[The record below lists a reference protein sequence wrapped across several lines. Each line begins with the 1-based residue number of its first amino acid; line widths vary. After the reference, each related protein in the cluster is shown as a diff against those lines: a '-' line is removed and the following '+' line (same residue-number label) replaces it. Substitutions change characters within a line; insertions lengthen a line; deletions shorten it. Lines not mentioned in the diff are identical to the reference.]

1 MKYLYKVDSFI
12 DFEGKERKFI
22 LLCATI
28 NDPLLI
34 LNLNSQFT
42 EAERYLNLGIALCNE
57 VDEFDEQLGVKIALG
72 RSQKKLN
79 HMIVFQRG
87 SMINNDLV
95 NTILER
101 ESAYLKKDP
110 GFYIEGYNVA
120 KDRYL
125 CNNTAVTN
133 NTTKANS

>member
-12 DFEGKERKFI
+12 DFEGKERKFV

-28 NDPLLI
+28 NMPSLI
-34 LNLNSQFT
+34 LNNQFN

-57 VDEFDEQLGVKIALG
+57 VDEFNEQLGVKIALG
-72 RSQKKLN
+72 RAQKKLN

-110 GFYIEGYNVA
+110 GFYIEGYDVA

-125 CNNTAVTN
+125 RNNNTAA
-133 NTTKANS
+133 NTDTKA

>member
-12 DFEGKERKFI
+12 DFEGKERKFV

-28 NDPLLI
+28 NNPLYVYRGNHVI
-34 LNLNSQFT
+34 

-57 VDEFDEQLGVKIALG
+57 VDEFNEQLGVKIALG
-72 RSQKKLN
+72 RAQKKLN

-110 GFYIEGYNVA
+110 GFYIEGYDVA

-125 CNNTAVTN
+125 RNNNTAANTN
-133 NTTKANS
+133 TEA

>member
-12 DFEGKERKFI
+12 DFEGKERKFV

-28 NDPLLI
+28 NDPSLI
-34 LNLNSQFT
+34 LNAQFTT

-57 VDEFDEQLGVKIALG
+57 VDEFNEQLGVKIALG
-72 RSQKKLN
+72 RAQKKLN

-110 GFYIEGYNVA
+110 GFYIEGYDVA

-125 CNNTAVTN
+125 RNNNTAANTN
-133 NTTKANS
+133 TEA

>member
-12 DFEGKERKFI
+12 DFEGKERKFV

-28 NDPLLI
+28 NDPSLI
-34 LNLNSQFT
+34 LNTQFIQ
-42 EAERYLNLGIALCNE
+42 AERYLNLGVALCNE

-72 RSQKKLN
+72 RAQKKLN

-110 GFYIEGYNVA
+110 GFYIEGYDVA

-125 CNNTAVTN
+125 RNNNTAANTN
-133 NTTKANS
+133 TEA

>member
-1 MKYLYKVDSFI
+1 MKYLYKVDSFV
-12 DFEGKERKFI
+12 DFEGKERKFV

-28 NDPLLI
+28 NDPSLI
-34 LNLNSQFT
+34 LNAHFT
-42 EAERYLNLGIALCNE
+42 KAERYLNLGVALCNE

-72 RSQKKLN
+72 RAQKKLN

-87 SMINNDLV
+87 SMINKDLV

-101 ESAYLKKDP
+101 EVAYLKKYP
-110 GFYIEGYNVA
+110 GFYIEGYDLA

-125 CNNTAVTN
+125 RNNTAVTN

>member
-28 NDPLLI
+28 NDPSLI
-34 LNLNSQFT
+34 LNSQFT
-42 EAERYLNLGIALCNE
+42 EAERYLNLGVALCNE

-72 RSQKKLN
+72 RAQKKLN

-110 GFYIEGYNVA
+110 GFYIEGYDVA

-125 CNNTAVTN
+125 RNSNTAANTN
-133 NTTKANS
+133 TEA

>member
-1 MKYLYKVDSFI
+1 MKYLYTVDSFI
-12 DFEGKERKFI
+12 DFEGKERKFV

-28 NDPLLI
+28 NDPSLI
-34 LNLNSQFT
+34 LNTQFT
-42 EAERYLNLGIALCNE
+42 QAERYLNLGIALCNE

-72 RSQKKLN
+72 RAQKKLN

-110 GFYIEGYNVA
+110 GFYIEGYDVA

-125 CNNTAVTN
+125 RNNSTAA
-133 NTTKANS
+133 NTDTKA

>member
-12 DFEGKERKFI
+12 DFEGKERKFV

-28 NDPLLI
+28 NMPSLI
-34 LNLNSQFT
+34 LNNQFN

-72 RSQKKLN
+72 RAQKKLN

-110 GFYIEGYNVA
+110 GFYIEGYDVA

-125 CNNTAVTN
+125 RNNSTAA
-133 NTTKANS
+133 NTDTKA

>member
-28 NDPLLI
+28 NMPSLI
-34 LNLNSQFT
+34 LNNQFN

-72 RSQKKLN
+72 RAQKKLN

-110 GFYIEGYNVA
+110 GFYIEGYDVA

-125 CNNTAVTN
+125 RNNSTAA
-133 NTTKANS
+133 NTDTKA

>member
-28 NDPLLI
+28 NMPSLI
-34 LNLNSQFT
+34 LNTQFT
-42 EAERYLNLGIALCNE
+42 EAERCLNLGIALCNE

-72 RSQKKLN
+72 RAQKKLN

-110 GFYIEGYNVA
+110 GFYIEGYDVA

-125 CNNTAVTN
+125 RNNSTAA
-133 NTTKANS
+133 NTDTKA

>member
-12 DFEGKERKFI
+12 DFEGKERKFV

-28 NDPLLI
+28 NMPSLI
-34 LNLNSQFT
+34 LNTQFN

-72 RSQKKLN
+72 RAQKKLN

-110 GFYIEGYNVA
+110 GFYIEGYDVA

-125 CNNTAVTN
+125 RNNSTAA
-133 NTTKANS
+133 NTDTKA

>member
-12 DFEGKERKFI
+12 DFEGKERKFV

-28 NDPLLI
+28 NDPSLI
-34 LNLNSQFT
+34 LNTQFT
-42 EAERYLNLGIALCNE
+42 QAGRYLNLGIALCNE

-72 RSQKKLN
+72 RAQKKLN

-110 GFYIEGYNVA
+110 GFYIEGYDVA

-125 CNNTAVTN
+125 RNNSTAANTN
-133 NTTKANS
+133 TEA

>member
-28 NDPLLI
+28 NDPSLI
-34 LNLNSQFT
+34 LNTQFT
-42 EAERYLNLGIALCNE
+42 QAERYLNLGVALCNE

-72 RSQKKLN
+72 RAQKKLN

-110 GFYIEGYNVA
+110 GFYIEGYDVA

-125 CNNTAVTN
+125 RNNSTAA
-133 NTTKANS
+133 NTDTKA

>member
-1 MKYLYKVDSFI
+1 MKYLYKVDSFT
-12 DFEGKERKFI
+12 DFEGKERKFV

-28 NDPLLI
+28 NDPSLI
-34 LNLNSQFT
+34 INTQFT

-72 RSQKKLN
+72 RAQKKLN

-110 GFYIEGYNVA
+110 GFYIEGYDVA

-125 CNNTAVTN
+125 RNNNTAA
-133 NTTKANS
+133 NTDTKA

>member
-12 DFEGKERKFI
+12 DFEGKERKFV

-28 NDPLLI
+28 NNPSFI
-34 LNLNSQFT
+34 LNTQFT
-42 EAERYLNLGIALCNE
+42 QAERYLNLGIALCNE

-72 RSQKKLN
+72 RAQKKLN

-110 GFYIEGYNVA
+110 GFYIEGYDVA

-125 CNNTAVTN
+125 RNNSTAANTN
-133 NTTKANS
+133 TKA

>member
-28 NDPLLI
+28 NMPSLI
-34 LNLNSQFT
+34 LNTQFIQ
-42 EAERYLNLGIALCNE
+42 AERYLNLGIALCNE
-57 VDEFDEQLGVKIALG
+57 VDEFNEQLGVKIALG
-72 RSQKKLN
+72 RAQKKLN

-110 GFYIEGYNVA
+110 GFYIEGYDVA

-125 CNNTAVTN
+125 RNNNTAANTN
-133 NTTKANS
+133 TEA

>member
-12 DFEGKERKFI
+12 DFEGKERKFV

-28 NDPLLI
+28 NNPSFI
-34 LNLNSQFT
+34 LNTQFT
-42 EAERYLNLGIALCNE
+42 QAERYLNLGIALCNE

-72 RSQKKLN
+72 RAQKKLN

-110 GFYIEGYNVA
+110 GFYIEGYDVA

-125 CNNTAVTN
+125 RNNNTAA
-133 NTTKANS
+133 NTDTKA

>member
-12 DFEGKERKFI
+12 DFEGKERKFV

-28 NDPLLI
+28 NDPSLI
-34 LNLNSQFT
+34 LNTQFT

-72 RSQKKLN
+72 RAQKKFN

-110 GFYIEGYNVA
+110 GFYIEGYDVA

-125 CNNTAVTN
+125 RNNNTAA
-133 NTTKANS
+133 NTDTKA

>member
-22 LLCATI
+22 LLCVTI
-28 NDPLLI
+28 NNPSLI
-34 LNLNSQFT
+34 LNTQFT
-42 EAERYLNLGIALCNE
+42 QAERYLNLGIALCNE

-72 RSQKKLN
+72 RAQKKLN

-110 GFYIEGYNVA
+110 GFYIEGYDVA

-125 CNNTAVTN
+125 RNNNTAA
-133 NTTKANS
+133 NTDTKA

>member
-28 NDPLLI
+28 NMPSLI
-34 LNLNSQFT
+34 LNNQFN

-57 VDEFDEQLGVKIALG
+57 VDEFDDQLGVKIALG
-72 RSQKKLN
+72 RAQKKLN

-110 GFYIEGYNVA
+110 GFYIEGYDVA

-125 CNNTAVTN
+125 RNNSTAA
-133 NTTKANS
+133 NTDTKA

>member
-12 DFEGKERKFI
+12 DFEGKERKFV

-28 NDPLLI
+28 NDPSLI
-34 LNLNSQFT
+34 LNTQFT

-57 VDEFDEQLGVKIALG
+57 VDEFNEQLGVKIALS
-72 RSQKKLN
+72 RAQKKLN
-79 HMIVFQRG
+79 HMIVFQRS

-110 GFYIEGYNVA
+110 GFYIKGYDVA

-125 CNNTAVTN
+125 RNNSTAA
-133 NTTKANS
+133 NTDTKA

>member
-12 DFEGKERKFI
+12 DFEGKERKFV

-28 NDPLLI
+28 NDPSLI
-34 LNLNSQFT
+34 LNSQFT
-42 EAERYLNLGIALCNE
+42 EAERYLNLGIALCNK
-57 VDEFDEQLGVKIALG
+57 VDKFNEQLGVKIALG
-72 RSQKKLN
+72 RAQKKLN
-79 HMIVFQRG
+79 HVIVFQRG

-95 NTILER
+95 NIILER

-110 GFYIEGYNVA
+110 GFYIEGYDVA

-125 CNNTAVTN
+125 RNNSTAA
-133 NTTKANS
+133 NTDTKA

>member
-12 DFEGKERKFI
+12 DFEGKERKFV

-28 NDPLLI
+28 NMPSLI
-34 LNLNSQFT
+34 LNTQFT

-72 RSQKKLN
+72 RAQKKLN

-87 SMINNDLV
+87 SMINKDLV

-101 ESAYLKKDP
+101 ESAYLKKYP
-110 GFYIEGYNVA
+110 GFYIEGYDVA

-125 CNNTAVTN
+125 RNNSTAA
-133 NTTKANS
+133 NTDIKA

>member
-12 DFEGKERKFI
+12 DFEGKERKFV
-22 LLCATI
+22 LLCVTI
-28 NDPLLI
+28 NDPSLI
-34 LNLNSQFT
+34 LNSHFT
-42 EAERYLNLGIALCNE
+42 EAERYLNLGVALCNE
-57 VDEFDEQLGVKIALG
+57 VDEFNEQLGVKIALG
-72 RSQKKLN
+72 RAQKKLN

-110 GFYIEGYNVA
+110 GFYIEGYDVA

-125 CNNTAVTN
+125 RNNNTAA
-133 NTTKANS
+133 NTDTKA

>member
-12 DFEGKERKFI
+12 DFEGKERKFV
-22 LLCATI
+22 LLCATV
-28 NDPLLI
+28 NDPSLI
-34 LNLNSQFT
+34 LNTQFT
-42 EAERYLNLGIALCNE
+42 QAERYLNLGIALCNE

-72 RSQKKLN
+72 RAQKKLN

-110 GFYIEGYNVA
+110 GFYIEGYDVA

-125 CNNTAVTN
+125 RNNNTAANTN
-133 NTTKANS
+133 TEA

>member
-12 DFEGKERKFI
+12 DFEGKERKFV

-28 NDPLLI
+28 N
-34 LNLNSQFT
+34 NLSFVYSGNNVI
-42 EAERYLNLGIALCNE
+42 EAERCLNLGIALCNE

-72 RSQKKLN
+72 RAQKKFN

-110 GFYIEGYNVA
+110 GFYIEGYDVA

-125 CNNTAVTN
+125 RNNNTAA
-133 NTTKANS
+133 NTDTKA

>member
-12 DFEGKERKFI
+12 DFEGKERKFV

-28 NDPLLI
+28 NDPSLI
-34 LNLNSQFT
+34 LNSQFT

-57 VDEFDEQLGVKIALG
+57 VDEFNEQLGVKIALG
-72 RSQKKLN
+72 RAQKKLN

-110 GFYIEGYNVA
+110 GFYIEGYDVA

-125 CNNTAVTN
+125 RNNNTAANTN
-133 NTTKANS
+133 TEA

>member
-12 DFEGKERKFI
+12 DFEGKERKFV
-22 LLCATI
+22 LLCVTI
-28 NDPLLI
+28 NDPSLI
-34 LNLNSQFT
+34 LNAHFT

-72 RSQKKLN
+72 RAQKKLN

-110 GFYIEGYNVA
+110 GFYIEGYDVA

-125 CNNTAVTN
+125 RNNNTAA
-133 NTTKANS
+133 NTDTKA

>member
-12 DFEGKERKFI
+12 DFEGKERKFV

-28 NDPLLI
+28 NMPSLI
-34 LNLNSQFT
+34 LNTQFT

-72 RSQKKLN
+72 RAQKKLN

-110 GFYIEGYNVA
+110 GFYIEGYDVA

-125 CNNTAVTN
+125 RNNNTAANTN
-133 NTTKANS
+133 TEA

>member
-28 NDPLLI
+28 NNPSLI
-34 LNLNSQFT
+34 LNTQLT

-57 VDEFDEQLGVKIALG
+57 VDEFNEQLGVKIALG
-72 RSQKKLN
+72 RAQKKLN

-87 SMINNDLV
+87 SMINNGLV

-110 GFYIEGYNVA
+110 GFYIEGYDVA

-125 CNNTAVTN
+125 RNNNTAANTN
-133 NTTKANS
+133 TKA

>member
-12 DFEGKERKFI
+12 DFEGKERKFV

-28 NDPLLI
+28 NDPLLVYSVHNVI
-34 LNLNSQFT
+34 

-72 RSQKKLN
+72 RAQKKLN
-79 HMIVFQRG
+79 HMIIFQKG

-110 GFYIEGYNVA
+110 GFYIEGYDVA

-125 CNNTAVTN
+125 RNNNTAA
-133 NTTKANS
+133 NTDTKA

>member
-12 DFEGKERKFI
+12 DFEGKERKFV

-28 NDPLLI
+28 NDPSLI
-34 LNLNSQFT
+34 INTQFT

-72 RSQKKLN
+72 RAQKKLN

-110 GFYIEGYNVA
+110 GFYIEGYDVA

-125 CNNTAVTN
+125 RNNNTAA
-133 NTTKANS
+133 NTDTKA

>member
-28 NDPLLI
+28 NMPSLI
-34 LNLNSQFT
+34 LNNQFN

-72 RSQKKLN
+72 RAQKKLN
-79 HMIVFQRG
+79 HMIVLQRG

-110 GFYIEGYNVA
+110 GFYIEGYDVA

-125 CNNTAVTN
+125 RNNSTAA
-133 NTTKANS
+133 NTDTKA

>member
-12 DFEGKERKFI
+12 DFEGKERKFV

-28 NDPLLI
+28 NDPSLI
-34 LNLNSQFT
+34 INTQFT

-72 RSQKKLN
+72 RAQKKLN

-110 GFYIEGYNVA
+110 GFYIEGYDVA

-125 CNNTAVTN
+125 RNNSTAA
-133 NTTKANS
+133 NTDTKA

>member
-12 DFEGKERKFI
+12 DFEGKERKFV

-28 NDPLLI
+28 NDPSLI
-34 LNLNSQFT
+34 LNAHFT

-57 VDEFDEQLGVKIALG
+57 VDEFDEKLGVKIALG
-72 RSQKKLN
+72 RAQKKLN

-110 GFYIEGYNVA
+110 GFYIEGYDVA

-125 CNNTAVTN
+125 RNNSTAA
-133 NTTKANS
+133 NTDTKA

>member
-12 DFEGKERKFI
+12 DFEGKERKFV

-28 NDPLLI
+28 NDPSLI
-34 LNLNSQFT
+34 LNTQFT

-72 RSQKKLN
+72 RAQKKLN

-110 GFYIEGYNVA
+110 GFYIEGYDVA

-125 CNNTAVTN
+125 RNNNTAA
-133 NTTKANS
+133 NTDTKA

>member
-12 DFEGKERKFI
+12 DFEGKKRKFV

-28 NDPLLI
+28 NDPSLI
-34 LNLNSQFT
+34 LNAQFT

-57 VDEFDEQLGVKIALG
+57 VDEFDEKLGVKIALG
-72 RSQKKLN
+72 RAQKKLN

-110 GFYIEGYNVA
+110 GFYIEGYDVA

-125 CNNTAVTN
+125 RNNNTAA
-133 NTTKANS
+133 NTDTKA

>member
-28 NDPLLI
+28 NMPSLI
-34 LNLNSQFT
+34 LNIHYT
-42 EAERYLNLGIALCNE
+42 VAERYLNLGIALCNE

-72 RSQKKLN
+72 RAQKKLN

-110 GFYIEGYNVA
+110 GFYIEGYDVA

-125 CNNTAVTN
+125 RNNSTAA
-133 NTTKANS
+133 NTDTKA